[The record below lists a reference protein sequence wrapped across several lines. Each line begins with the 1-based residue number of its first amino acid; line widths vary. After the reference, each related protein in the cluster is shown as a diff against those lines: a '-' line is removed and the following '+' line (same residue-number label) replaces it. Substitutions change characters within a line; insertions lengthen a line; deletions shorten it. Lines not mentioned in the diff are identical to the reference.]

1 MLSTSLKRRFV
12 VPLSDLRGGHL
23 SSSMALLGAH
33 MSIAGSLANAP
44 EAGAK
49 IGCEAIQIFSKNQ
62 RQWKAK
68 PLTEAEADAF
78 KKAMEAHGIRAAMVH
93 DSYLIN
99 LADPE
104 EAGWKRSVA
113 AFIDEMERCE
123 VLGIPLLVFHPGAPK
138 EAGEEFG
145 LKRIAEALDHCLS
158 KAKAGS
164 VMPLIENT
172 AGQGSNVG
180 WRFEHLRAILDRLS
194 DPARAGICIDTCHT
208 FAGGYDIRTK
218 EGWEATLKEFD
229 RVVGLRR
236 IRAFHL
242 NDSKKGLNCRVDR
255 HEHIGQGEI
264 GIEPFRALVRDPR
277 FMEVP
282 MALET
287 PGGDP
292 DFERNLKLLK
302 KLRG

>member
-1 MLSTSLKRRFV
+1 MS
-12 VPLSDLRGGHL
+12 
-23 SSSMALLGAH
+23 LLGAH
-33 MSIAGSLANAP
+33 VSISGSVANAP
-44 EAGAK
+44 ENGAR

-68 PLTEAEADAF
+68 PLTDAEAEAF
-78 KKAMEAHGIRAAMVH
+78 KSAMEKHHIRAAMVH

-113 AFIDEMERCE
+113 AFVDEMERCE
-123 VLGIPLLVFHPGAPK
+123 ALGIPRLVFHPGAPK

-145 LKRIAEALDHCLS
+145 LKRIAEALDRSLS

-164 VMPLIENT
+164 VSPLIENT

-180 WRFEHLRAILDRLS
+180 WRFEHLRAILDSLS
-194 DPARAGICIDTCHT
+194 DPKRVGICIDTCHT
-208 FAGGYDIRTK
+208 FAGGYDIRTR

-229 RVVGLRR
+229 RVVGLEK
-236 IRAFHL
+236 IGAFHL
-242 NDSKKGLNCRVDR
+242 NDSKKELNCRVDR
-255 HEHIGQGEI
+255 HEHIGQGRI
-264 GIEPFRALVRDPR
+264 GAEPFRALVRDPR
-277 FMEVP
+277 FKETP

-287 PGGDP
+287 PGEDS

-302 KLRG
+302 RFRG

>member
-1 MLSTSLKRRFV
+1 
-12 VPLSDLRGGHL
+12 
-23 SSSMALLGAH
+23 MALLGAH
-33 MSIAGSLANAP
+33 MSIAGSLSNAP
-44 EAGAK
+44 ASGAA

-68 PLTEAEADAF
+68 PLSEAEAEGF
-78 KKAMEAHGIRAAMVH
+78 KRAMEAHSIRAAMVH

-123 VLGIPLLVFHPGAPK
+123 TLGIPLLVFHPGAPK
-138 EAGEEFG
+138 EAGEAFG
-145 LKRIAEALDHCLS
+145 LKRIAEALDLCLS
-158 KAKAGS
+158 KAKAERVS
-164 VMPLIENT
+164 PLIENT

-180 WRFEHLRAILDRLS
+180 WRFEHLRAILDSLS
-194 DPARAGICIDTCHT
+194 DPKRVGICIDTCHT
-208 FAGGYDIRTK
+208 FAGGYDIRTQ

-229 RVVGLRR
+229 RVVGLRK
-236 IRAFHL
+236 IGAFHL
-242 NDSKKGLNCRVDR
+242 NDSKKELNCRVDR
-255 HEHIGQGEI
+255 HEHIGQGCI
-264 GIEPFRALVRDPR
+264 GAEPFRALVRDPR
-277 FMEVP
+277 FKETP

-287 PGGDP
+287 PGEDP

-302 KLRG
+302 RFRG

>member
-1 MLSTSLKRRFV
+1 
-12 VPLSDLRGGHL
+12 
-23 SSSMALLGAH
+23 MALLGAH
-33 MSIAGSLANAP
+33 VSIAESLSLAP
-44 EAGAK
+44 ERGQN

-62 RQWKAK
+62 RQWKTK
-68 PLTEAEADAF
+68 PLTEVEADGF
-78 KKAMEAHGIRAAMVH
+78 KRAMEQHAIRAAMVH

-104 EAGWKRSVA
+104 EPGWKRSVA

-123 VLGIPLLVFHPGAPK
+123 ALAIPRLVFHPGAPK

-145 LKRIAEALDHCLS
+145 LKRIAKALDQCLS

-180 WRFEHLRAILDRLS
+180 WRFEHLRAILDGLS
-194 DPARAGICIDTCHT
+194 DPGRVSICIDTCHT
-208 FAGGYDIRTK
+208 FAAGYDVRTR
-218 EGWEATLKEFD
+218 EGWEAILKEFD
-229 RVVGLRR
+229 RVVGLKK
-236 IRAFHL
+236 IGAFHL
-242 NDSKKGLNCRVDR
+242 NDSKKDLNCRVDR
-255 HEHIGQGEI
+255 HENIGEGCI

-277 FMEVP
+277 FKEVP

-287 PGGDP
+287 PGEDA
-292 DFERNLKLLK
+292 DFKRNLQVLK
-302 KLRG
+302 RLRLSPGGGGSVLTTGGGKQV

>member
-1 MLSTSLKRRFV
+1 
-12 VPLSDLRGGHL
+12 
-23 SSSMALLGAH
+23 MALLGAH
-33 MSIAGSLANAP
+33 VSIAASLSLAP
-44 EAGAK
+44 ERGRK
-49 IGCEAIQIFSKNQ
+49 IGCEAIQLFSKNQ

-68 PLTEAEADAF
+68 PLSGVEADGF
-78 KKAMEAHGIRAAMVH
+78 KKAMEAQKIRAAMVH

-113 AFIDEMERCE
+113 AFVDEMERCE
-123 VLGIPLLVFHPGAPK
+123 ALGIPRLVFHPGAPK
-138 EAGEEFG
+138 EAGEAFG
-145 LKRIAEALDHCLS
+145 LKRIAKALDHCLA
-158 KAKAGS
+158 KAKAES

-180 WRFEHLRAILDRLS
+180 WRFEHLRAILDGLS
-194 DPARAGICIDTCHT
+194 DPARVGICIDTCHT
-208 FAGGYDIRTK
+208 FAAGYDIRTR

-229 RVVGLRR
+229 RVVGLKR

-242 NDSKKGLNCRVDR
+242 NDSKKELDCRVDR
-255 HEHIGQGEI
+255 HEHIGAGCI

-277 FMEVP
+277 FEKTP

-287 PGGDP
+287 PGDDP
-292 DFERNLKLLK
+292 DFERNLKVLK
-302 KLRG
+302 KFRD